1 MVNTIHFQLPLTI
14 IWWKVP
20 KVLRRQNSI
29 TPHFPVR
36 FRWSSLGNESSYW
49 KKQTEIEIKASL
61 IKKKHATIHS
71 KLTPKQGG
79 ELHCVSIKVEKL
91 FVLNTEPYNKT
102 KINQLFPISIIRE
115 LAKLAALAWLAS
127 SDFYMKS
134 VYWTDWSRRFD
145 TTSKSPPSLLNVK
158 LRNRMVDSHNLAL
171 YCLIRRLRTPSSNV
185 CILTFGP
192 NTIIFG
198 NSLHVLATN
207 FRKTGSLIPL
217 SWWIWTSEILIGMS
231 KYSTY
236 KDHDKL

>member
-1 MVNTIHFQLPLTI
+1 MVFIRKWVKLLEETNWNWNQSQH
-14 IWWKVP
+14 
-20 KVLRRQNSI
+20 N
-29 TPHFPVR
+29 
-36 FRWSSLGNESSYW
+36 
-49 KKQTEIEIKASL
+49 KK
-61 IKKKHATIHS
+61 KKKHATIHS

-91 FVLNTEPYNKT
+91 FVLNTKPYNKT

-127 SDFYMKS
+127 SDFSMKS

-185 CILTFGP
+185 CLPPI
-192 NTIIFG
+192 
-198 NSLHVLATN
+198 
-207 FRKTGSLIPL
+207 
-217 SWWIWTSEILIGMS
+217 SERLGV
-231 KYSTY
+231 
-236 KDHDKL
+236 